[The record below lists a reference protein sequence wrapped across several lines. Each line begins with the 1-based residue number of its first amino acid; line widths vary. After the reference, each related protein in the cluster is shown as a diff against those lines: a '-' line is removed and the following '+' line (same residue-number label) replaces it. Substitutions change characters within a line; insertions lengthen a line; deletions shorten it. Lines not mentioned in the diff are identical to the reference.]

1 MIPYWKEMG
10 INAIELMPAYEFQEC
25 TRKETA
31 GSMAV
36 RSKKDDRIN
45 YWGYAQGFY
54 FAPKASYCATREPD
68 RES

>member
-25 TRKETA
+25 TCKETA

-36 RSKKDDRIN
+36 RSKKMT
-45 YWGYAQGFY
+45 G
-54 FAPKASYCATREPD
+54 
-68 RES
+68 